1 MAVIVYWLSVLSPLN
16 RCQIMT
22 RNGNNVQPFEI
33 LASNREDDGTLSA
46 SFLDTFIVPDDCL
59 PTGYDTLPSFTA
71 KHMPAALELMGGEI
85 DGWANEEADLVK
97 LCGDYGAP
105 MRHVRAALAFRKHG
119 ILQQRAFQIGML
131 AMLLRG

>member
-1 MAVIVYWLSVLSPLN
+1 
-16 RCQIMT
+16 MT
-22 RNGNNVQPFEI
+22 SKGNNMRSSRI
-33 LASNREDDGTLSA
+33 LASTREDDGTLSA

-71 KHMPAALELMGGEI
+71 KHMPAALDLMADAIGGWM
-85 DGWANEEADLVK
+85 DEEADLVK

-105 MRHVRAALAFRKHG
+105 MRHVRAAPAFRKHSV
-119 ILQQRAFQIGML
+119 LQQRAFQIGML

>member
-1 MAVIVYWLSVLSPLN
+1 MQSSQA
-16 RCQIMT
+16 
-22 RNGNNVQPFEI
+22 
-33 LASNREDDGTLSA
+33 LASTREDDGTPST
-46 SFLDTFIVPDDCL
+46 SFLNMFIVPDDCL
-59 PTGYDTLPSFTA
+59 PTGYDTLPSFTS
-71 KHMPAALELMGGEI
+71 KHMPTALDLMVDVIG
-85 DGWANEEADLVK
+85 GWADEEAALVK